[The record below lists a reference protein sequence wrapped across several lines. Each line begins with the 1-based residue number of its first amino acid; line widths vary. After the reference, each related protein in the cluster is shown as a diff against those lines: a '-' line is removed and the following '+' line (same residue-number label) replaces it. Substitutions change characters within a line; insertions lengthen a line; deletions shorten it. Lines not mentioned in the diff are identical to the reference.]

1 MEYIVSHRA
10 NYEPDGHHDY
20 PDKRFDNL
28 DEAQAYYNEQRDKC
42 RKEADKHIEKYPA
55 LYAQDYMREDLF
67 HDDPEDIL
75 EKEEYWGDIA
85 GFSFHENYAYHIWT
99 LSYEA

>member
-28 DEAQAYYNEQRDKC
+28 EEAQAYYNKQRDKY
-42 RKEADKHIEKYPA
+42 RKKADECIKEYPD
-55 LYAQDYMREDLF
+55 LYAEQRMRDDLF
-67 HDDPEDIL
+67 MDNPEDTL
-75 EKEEYWGDIA
+75 EKWEYFGDIA
-85 GFSFHENYAYHIWT
+85 GFIFHENYTYHHFE